1 MINIRLL
8 QLPSQKF
15 SDRDLKKIQDGIE
28 SGDLEVD
35 PAFQSLVNE
44 MLTSEDREQSR
55 GEFVIRA
62 SQYFGPNYST
72 LVAIGVS
79 FTPKQ
84 NDSSNTVA
92 KSLKTKILNV
102 GLDSIVQVIYV
113 NSLEVDIA
121 S

>member
-1 MINIRLL
+1 MVNIRLL
-8 QLPSQKF
+8 RLPSQKF
-15 SDRDLKKIQDGIE
+15 SDRELKKILDGIE

-35 PAFQSLVNE
+35 PVFQSLINE
-44 MLTSEDREQSR
+44 MLTPEDREYSR

-72 LVAIGVS
+72 AVAIGVS
-79 FTPKQ
+79 FTPNQ
-84 NDSSNTVA
+84 HDSSNNIA
-92 KSLKTKILNV
+92 KSLKSKIRNV

-113 NSLEVDIA
+113 NSLEVDIT